1 MRRYVSICMILVL
14 AAWFVEQQYACGEV
28 NFLATELLGRPTNSS
43 VTINLLADVDAEAYC
58 EYGTTSGVYSAQTV
72 PATFSGGTPI
82 EMLMDNLQPDTK
94 YFYRIRYREPGTT
107 EYSQGQEYSFHTQ
120 RQPGST
126 FTFTVQADP
135 HAISGNRAKNLE
147 LYQTTLLNALADSPD
162 FHLDLG
168 DTSYSGNAVDYAQA
182 LDYCIAHRP
191 YFGLLCHSAPLFL
204 VLGNHDGELGWSLDG
219 TADNVA
225 VWATN
230 ARKLVYPNP
239 YPDGFYTGSATIE
252 DFVGLRGNYY
262 AWKWGNA
269 LFVVL
274 DPFWYTTTK
283 PHHPN
288 KGGSGDNWDWT
299 LGYEQYSWLKQTLE
313 QSDASFKFVF
323 SHHMTG
329 GVTLYGRG
337 GIEAAEYYE
346 WGGKNE
352 DDTWGFDV
360 ERPGWDKPIHQLMVE
375 NGASIYF
382 HGHDHVFVKQELDG
396 IIYQECPKPNK
407 SSYDDGFA
415 SSYVSGDV
423 VNNSG
428 HLRITVSESEVTV
441 DYVRAYLPGD
451 GINGEVAYTYT
462 ITADV
467 GCTDDSLCDDG
478 LFCNGSEICVDETC
492 QAGTAPCLPSD
503 VCLEDSDTCCTPS
516 AEACNDGLDND
527 CDGYV
532 DCDDPDCGDDP
543 DCVVCLP
550 KRAPCSSD
558 EQCCSNKCGRR
569 GRCR

>member
-1 MRRYVSICMILVL
+1 MKMKRLFPIYLILVL
-14 AAWFVEQQYACGEV
+14 ASCLWLQQYASAEAT
-28 NFLATELLGRPTNSS
+28 FTATELLGRPTNSS
-43 VTINLLADVDAEAYC
+43 VTVNAVADVDLEVYF
-58 EYGTTSGVYSAQTV
+58 EYGTASGVYTGQTT
-72 PATFSGGTPI
+72 PTTFSGGDPI
-82 EMLMDNLQPDTK
+82 EVVINQLQPNTR
-94 YFYRIRYREPGTT
+94 YYYRTRYRESGQT
-107 EYSQGQEYSFHTQ
+107 EFNGGQEYSFHTQ
-120 RQPGST
+120 RSPDST
-126 FTFTVQADP
+126 FTFTVQSDP
-135 HAISGNRAKNLE
+135 HAISNNRSKNLE
-147 LYQTTLLNALADSPD
+147 LYQTALLNALADSPD

-168 DTSYSGNAVDYAQA
+168 DTSYTANALDYTQA

-191 YFGLLCHSAPLFL
+191 YFGLLCHSAPLFM
-204 VLGNHDGELGWSLDG
+204 VLGNHEGEMGWNLDG

-239 YPDGFYTGSATIE
+239 YPDGFYTGSTTIE
-252 DFVGLRGNYY
+252 DFVGLRENYY
-262 AWKWGNA
+262 AWEWGNA

-274 DPFWYTTTK
+274 DPYWYTTTRVHN
-283 PHHPN
+283 PR

-299 LGYEQYSWLKQTLE
+299 LGYDQYSWLKQTLE
-313 QSDASFKFVF
+313 QSDARFKFVF

-329 GVTLYGRG
+329 GVNTYGRG

-360 ERPGWDKPIHQLMVE
+360 ERPGWDKPIHQLMVD
-375 NGASIYF
+375 NGVSIYF

-396 IIYQECPKPNK
+396 VIYQECPKPNL
-407 SSYDDGFA
+407 SSYNDGFA
-415 SSYVSGDV
+415 SYYTYGDV

-428 HLRITVSESEVTV
+428 HLRVSVSESQVTV

-451 GINGEVAYTYT
+451 GTNGEIAYTYT

-467 GCTDDSLCDDG
+467 GCGGNGDCDDG
-478 LFCNGSEICVDETC
+478 LFCNGSETCVDETC
-492 QAGTAPCLPSD
+492 QAGTDPCLPGD
-503 VCLEDSDTCCTPS
+503 ICLEDSDTCCTPS
-516 AEACNDGLDND
+516 AEACDDGLDND

-532 DCDDPDCGDDP
+532 DGDDS
-543 DCVVCLP
+543 DCVQCLP

-558 EQCCSNKCGRR
+558 EDCCSNKCGKRR